1 MCKAHNRLHKPS
13 HLDKMLL
20 TNPSA
25 QVPLK
30 CTCRSK
36 DEVRVGFQ
44 PSVYLLDGNK
54 ETLLLASDKPAAKL
68 IGFQVSNCDNKESMV
83 VEGGYND

>member
-1 MCKAHNRLHKPS
+1 MYKTQTRLHKPS

-20 TNPSA
+20 TNPSP

-36 DEVRVGFQ
+36 GVVCVGVQ
-44 PSVYLLDGNK
+44 TSVNLLDGNK
-54 ETLLLASDKPAAKL
+54 QSVPLKSDKYAVKY
-68 IGFQVSNCDNKESMV
+68 FFYVNNCNQK
-83 VEGGYND
+83 